1 MLIKIDVN
9 PTNIR
14 KIEHFIE
21 EIRYLSDIRQFFNIA
36 ISNQIEEEEKSTIR
50 SALNIRS
57 NELSEV
63 TLEKK
68 NSDNPEEA
76 EKIQFESNETVAK
89 VQLA

>member
-1 MLIKIDVN
+1 M
-9 PTNIR
+9 
-14 KIEHFIE
+14 
-21 EIRYLSDIRQFFNIA
+21 SDIRQFFNIA

-50 SALNIRS
+50 SALNIGS

-76 EKIQFESNETVAK
+76 EKIQFESNETVAL
-89 VQLA
+89 VELA